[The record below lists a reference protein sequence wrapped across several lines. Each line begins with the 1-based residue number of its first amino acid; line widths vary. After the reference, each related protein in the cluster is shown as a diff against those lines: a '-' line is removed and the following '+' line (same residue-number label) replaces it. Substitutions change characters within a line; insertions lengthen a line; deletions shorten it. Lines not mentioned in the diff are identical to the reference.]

1 MGLAASQA
9 RFLGITARKNA
20 CELRSMQIAQE
31 KLSITNQ
38 LSKISQDYQNS
49 LDATRLVWDSDYII
63 DGSIYDVNYDLLM
76 HPSELNDYSPQIL
89 TNFRNQVVLDNR
101 YANALENLQVN
112 VGGTLV
118 NMQDLKLGGTSRNQT
133 NFVGFLTALNQNGI
147 LGTTKYDAILQA
159 LTDSSGTLYRPD
171 NGLGGYVQEM
181 FTVDSMN
188 LATLKNYIHTITNQN
203 SEYMN
208 DLKEKNL
215 TNFEEVTRIGQLL
228 NFANFEFHIT
238 TNTEDGST
246 ITKDYTGSFGE
257 WATKDDST
265 RGKVTLTDTN
275 FNLADLLTKEITLS
289 STDANAMETTLK
301 TFIEKIYEIMKE
313 FFPIRESSTDQDYL
327 NFAMSQICELNNM
340 KWDSIHNIV
349 AQRTGTDGSTFYLD
363 KGGILNSGSPARD
376 HTSVIQNDG
385 TFSVSLSNVVKGIM
399 TFFEKA
405 IEGFTPGY
413 HIESTETKKVS
424 NSFYIT
430 DNPSHI
436 YFIDNPESIDNL
448 DQETQC
454 LIEFYSQLFN
464 QICANGWTRND
475 AVSDQESL
483 KNMLKNGTV
492 FTSVLSDDGM
502 FYQGPYTSNNYIA
515 EVADEDAI
523 TRAELEFKTQQAKL
537 NAKEEQLN
545 IDMQLV
551 DAELSALTTEYDTVK
566 GLISKAVEKGFSTLG
581 GG

>member
-228 NFANFEFHIT
+228 NFA
-238 TNTEDGST
+238 
-246 ITKDYTGSFGE
+246 SFGE

-340 KWDSIHNIV
+340 KWDSINNKV
-349 AQRTGTDGSTFYLD
+349 AERTGTDGGTFYLD

-413 HIESTETKKVS
+413 HIESTEKKKVS

-492 FTSVLSDDGM
+492 FTSVLSNDGM

>member
-1 MGLAASQA
+1 
-9 RFLGITARKNA
+9 
-20 CELRSMQIAQE
+20 
-31 KLSITNQ
+31 
-38 LSKISQDYQNS
+38 
-49 LDATRLVWDSDYII
+49 
-63 DGSIYDVNYDLLM
+63 
-76 HPSELNDYSPQIL
+76 
-89 TNFRNQVVLDNR
+89 
-101 YANALENLQVN
+101 
-112 VGGTLV
+112 
-118 NMQDLKLGGTSRNQT
+118 
-133 NFVGFLTALNQNGI
+133 
-147 LGTTKYDAILQA
+147 
-159 LTDSSGTLYRPD
+159 
-171 NGLGGYVQEM
+171 
-181 FTVDSMN
+181 
-188 LATLKNYIHTITNQN
+188 
-203 SEYMN
+203 
-208 DLKEKNL
+208 
-215 TNFEEVTRIGQLL
+215 
-228 NFANFEFHIT
+228 
-238 TNTEDGST
+238 
-246 ITKDYTGSFGE
+246 
-257 WATKDDST
+257 
-265 RGKVTLTDTN
+265 
-275 FNLADLLTKEITLS
+275 
-289 STDANAMETTLK
+289 
-301 TFIEKIYEIMKE
+301 MKE

-405 IEGFTPGY
+405 IEGFESGY
-413 HIESTETKKVS
+413 KVKSTEDKKVTD
-424 NSFYIT
+424 SFYVT
-430 DNPSHI
+430 QNPSFF